1 MRVIDLALHEEL
13 FVRQHVEHIEAMIGF
28 EMENQYVV
36 MTPEGYE
43 ALYAYEESGAVS
55 RQFMGSHRPLDIHVV
70 DNLGDPVL
78 TAIRPFY
85 WFRSNLHVV
94 DAHGRPLGSLHRT
107 FGFLKRRFA
116 LVDSH
121 DRQIAQITSTMFRP
135 NTFIVEDAYSAELGR
150 ITKEWGGL
158 MREAFSDADTF
169 RVSFSRRAPGNDFR
183 LLVLASAFAIDLDF
197 FEGKGRNVG

>member
-1 MRVIDLALHEEL
+1 MIDLASHEEL
-13 FVRQHVEHIEAMIGF
+13 FVRQQVEHIEAMMGF

-78 TAIRPFY
+78 TASRPFF
-85 WFRSNLHVV
+85 WFRSELHVL
-94 DAHGRPLGSLHRT
+94 DSQGRPLGSLYRQ
-107 FGFLKRRFA
+107 FGFLKRKFA

-121 DRQIAQITSTMFRP
+121 DRQVAQITSGMFRP
-135 NTFIVEDAYSAELGR
+135 NTFIVEDSDGAELGR
-150 ITKEWGGL
+150 VTKEWGGM

-169 RVSFSRRAPGNDFR
+169 RVSFSRRVTDNDFR

-197 FEGKGRNVG
+197 FEGRGRNIG

>member
-1 MRVIDLALHEEL
+1 MIDLALQEEL

-28 EMENQYVV
+28 ETENQYVV
-36 MTPEGYE
+36 MTPEGHE
-43 ALYAYEESGAVS
+43 TLYAYEESGAVS

-78 TAIRPFY
+78 TASRPFY
-85 WFRSNLHVV
+85 WFRSNFHVL
-94 DAHGRPLGSLHRT
+94 DARGRPLGSLYRR
-107 FGFLKRRFA
+107 FGFLKRRLA

-121 DRQIAQITSTMFRP
+121 DRQIAQITSGMFRP
-135 NTFIVEDAYSAELGR
+135 NTFVVENSDGAELGR

-169 RVSFSRRAPGNDFR
+169 RVSFSRRAQGNDFR

-197 FEGKGRNVG
+197 FEGRGRNVG

>member
-1 MRVIDLALHEEL
+1 MIDLALHEEL

-70 DNLGDPVL
+70 DNLGDLVL
-78 TAIRPFY
+78 TANRPFF
-85 WFRSNLHVV
+85 WFRSELHVL
-94 DAHGRPLGSLHRT
+94 DSQGRPFGSLYRQ
-107 FGFLKRRFA
+107 FGFLKRKFA
-116 LVDSH
+116 LVDAH
-121 DRQIAQITSTMFRP
+121 DRQVAQITSGMFRP
-135 NTFIVEDAYSAELGR
+135 NTFIVEDSGGAELGR
-150 ITKEWGGL
+150 ITKEWGGI

-169 RVSFSRRAPGNDFR
+169 RVSFSRRAPDNDFR

-197 FEGKGRNVG
+197 FEGRGRNVG

>member
-1 MRVIDLALHEEL
+1 MIDLAVHEEL
-13 FVRQHVEHIEAMIGF
+13 FVRQHVEHIEAMMGF

-78 TAIRPFY
+78 TASRPFF
-85 WFRSNLHVV
+85 WFRSELHVL
-94 DAHGRPLGSLHRT
+94 DSQGHPLGSLYRQ
-107 FGFLKRRFA
+107 FGFLKRKFA
-116 LVDSH
+116 LVDSR
-121 DRQIAQITSTMFRP
+121 DRQVAQITSSMFRP
-135 NTFIVEDAYSAELGR
+135 NTFIVEDSDGAELGR

-158 MREAFSDADTF
+158 AREAFSDADTF

-197 FEGKGRNVG
+197 FEGGGRNVG